1 MFENVDMSVVAA
13 GIVTFCIVLSV
24 AIICYFIDRKLKK
37 YIGDKQNETNPD
49 SGVFSALVLT
59 NNAIN
64 AFEKTLKETFNEAID
79 DGVITKDELFNIVT
93 KTIASVKD
101 QVISDL
107 TDDINESSESD
118 EDK

>member
-1 MFENVDMSVVAA
+1 MFENVDIGVVTA
-13 GIVTFCIVLSV
+13 GVVTFCIVLSV

-64 AFEKTLKETFNEAID
+64 TFEKTLKETFNEAID